1 MKVWTRLQRAVLG
14 ETGVLREEKMFRG
27 ETNVRMKDIR
37 ALFDG
42 LREKVAS
49 TDPKVQRD
57 PNVEGDSIVCQYS
70 VDPRVWARWSRSLNF
85 AGIFAS
91 TTKDQNVGKAQ
102 GHTTV
107 KVNYGGKVLDEP
119 GKIRT
124 DHERMPSS
132 MDRYDVIM
140 VADVAGAQVPSS
152 GHVNFTG
159 TKPAKGSKGPGITV
173 TKIAWSPAIGSAEE
187 RQARLEALLT
197 GAKASPL
204 ARRPQPEL
212 PELPKAQGHWA
223 SKTAAPDNVRQGGR
237 MGMGRLAAPNKKD
250 DDED

>member
-1 MKVWTRLQRAVLG
+1 MNTWHKLIESFRTLK
-14 ETGVLREEKMFRG
+14 EEKMFRG

-37 ALFDG
+37 ALFDD
-42 LREKVAS
+42 LRDKGAS
-49 TDPKVQRD
+49 SDPKLGRD
-57 PNVEGDSIVCQYS
+57 PNVEGDSIVCQYQ

-107 KVNYGGKVLDEP
+107 KVNYGGRVLDEP

-140 VADVAGAQVPSS
+140 VADVAGAQVPQS

-159 TKPAKGSKGPGITV
+159 TRPAKGSKGPGITV
-173 TKIAWSPAIGSAEE
+173 TKVAWSPAIGSAEE
-187 RQARLEALLT
+187 RQARIEALLT

-212 PELPKAQGHWA
+212 PELPKAQTDRATQTH
-223 SKTAAPDNVRQGGR
+223 APDNVRQGGR
-237 MGMGRLAAPNKKD
+237 MGMGRLAPPTRRD
-250 DDED
+250 QDED